1 MSPAKAAVY
10 LRRLAETIF
19 DAEALKL
26 VLDRLDFRRLVFVAD
41 TVELDPFT
49 GHRRGDG
56 FDDDAKFRPLHQL
69 GEVRIS
75 EAPSGPA

>member
-26 VLDRLDFRRLVFVAD
+26 VLDRGLVFVAD

-49 GHRRGDG
+49 GHLRGDG
-56 FDDDAKFRPLHQL
+56 FGDDAKFRPLHQL